1 MNRRNFMSLLA
12 ALPFG
17 ALLRRAPVERGTV
30 PVTVFV
36 AEELETATTF
46 YIDPP
51 LPFEPV
57 DIQDL
62 QHSEYRDWPDFE
74 IDAGEIPSP
83 RRSTKYGYA

>member
-1 MNRRNFMSLLA
+1 MNRRSFMNLLA

-17 ALLRRAPVERGTV
+17 ALFRRAPVERGTL

-36 AEELETATTF
+36 ADELEAATTF
-46 YIDPP
+46 YVGPSV
-51 LPFEPV
+51 PFEPI
-57 DIQDL
+57 DIQTL

-83 RRSTKYGYA
+83 RRSTEYGYA